1 MPARKGMRADA
12 RRNREAIVLAARA
25 VFDRGEDVRFD
36 DFAARAGV
44 GVGTLYRHFPTR
56 EALAAAVY
64 QGELAA
70 LCAQARDSPMRP
82 GENLADFLRR
92 FAAYVVAHA
101 ALARTLSALVD
112 ADTQA
117 DGGDDLE
124 RLIAELMARAAD
136 EGAIRSDVAPGSVM
150 VILHGIG
157 SAVDRP
163 DWESESRDA
172 VELLIHG
179 LRAA

>member
-1 MPARKGMRADA
+1 MAAPKAMRADA

-25 VFDRGEDVRFD
+25 VFDRGEDLRFD

-64 QGELAA
+64 QGEVAA
-70 LCAQARDSPMRP
+70 LCERARESPLPP
-82 GENLADFLRR
+82 GKNLADFLRR

-101 ALARTLSALVD
+101 ALARTLSALVN

-124 RLIAELMARAAD
+124 RFIAELMARAAD
-136 EGAIRSDVAPGSVM
+136 EGTIRRDVPPGSVM

-163 DWESESRDA
+163 EWESESRDA

-179 LRAA
+179 LMAV